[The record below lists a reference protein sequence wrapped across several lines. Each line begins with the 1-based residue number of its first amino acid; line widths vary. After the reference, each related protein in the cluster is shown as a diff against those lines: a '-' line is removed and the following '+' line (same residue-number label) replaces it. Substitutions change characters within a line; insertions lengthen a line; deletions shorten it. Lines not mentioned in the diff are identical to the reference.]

1 MILVSCV
8 RSTAG
13 DVVLCDCSSQMAMRG
28 TASGVSRAKAEFDA
42 RAAGNAACDAKFLTS
57 KILRN
62 LQE

>member
-1 MILVSCV
+1 M
-8 RSTAG
+8 T
-13 DVVLCDCSSQMAMRG
+13 LCFAIASFRAYQMAMRG

-62 LQE
+62 LLE